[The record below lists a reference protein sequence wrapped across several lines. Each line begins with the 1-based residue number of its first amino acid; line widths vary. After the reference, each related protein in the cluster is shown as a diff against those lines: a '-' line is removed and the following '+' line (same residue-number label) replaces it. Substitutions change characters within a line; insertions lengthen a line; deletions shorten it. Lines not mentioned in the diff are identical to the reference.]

1 MRSDMIDALL
11 YTIYIML
18 GLTVVLTVWS
28 LVHQYIT
35 RDR

>member
-1 MRSDMIDALL
+1 MIDALL
-11 YTIYIML
+11 YTIYVML

-28 LVHQYIT
+28 LVHQYIC